1 MALADELRAKI
12 EAGQA
17 ATATAL
23 RTLADQIEALP
34 LTSASEVLAWIRPTP
49 RVCTAR
55 RSGFSALSPSE
66 SPGFVVGQLAC
77 CLTRGVGCLC
87 SLK

>member
-1 MALADELRAKI
+1 MALPDEMRAKI

-34 LTSASEVLAWIRPTP
+34 LSDAAEVLTWLGPHLDRLEREAERILGAQP
-49 RVCTAR
+49 
-55 RSGFSALSPSE
+55 
-66 SPGFVVGQLAC
+66 
-77 CLTRGVGCLC
+77 
-87 SLK
+87 